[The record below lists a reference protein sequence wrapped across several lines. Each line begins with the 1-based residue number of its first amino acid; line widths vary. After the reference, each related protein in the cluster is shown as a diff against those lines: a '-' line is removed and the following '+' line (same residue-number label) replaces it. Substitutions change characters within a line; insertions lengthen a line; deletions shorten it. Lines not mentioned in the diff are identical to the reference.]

1 MVKINKIKEIKNQ
14 KLNFKI
20 SKKIKKKNLNLK
32 IKIFSLK
39 KKK

>member
-20 SKKIKKKNLNLK
+20 SKKIKKKNLTL
-32 IKIFSLK
+32 
-39 KKK
+39 